1 LTHKTRDAIIGS
13 SIVPQ
18 DMRLLSRTEAVFAQA
33 RLRLPIVVKPPS
45 TGQDLSGG
53 TIQGTIGE
61 SVLETGGRSGRCSLR
76 NLMASSRGLC

>member
-18 DMRLLSRTEAVFAQA
+18 DVRLLSRTEAVFAQA

-45 TGQDLSGG
+45 TGQDLSGD
-53 TIQGTIGE
+53 TIQGT
-61 SVLETGGRSGRCSLR
+61 LASLYWKPVDEV
-76 NLMASSRGLC
+76 AGAA